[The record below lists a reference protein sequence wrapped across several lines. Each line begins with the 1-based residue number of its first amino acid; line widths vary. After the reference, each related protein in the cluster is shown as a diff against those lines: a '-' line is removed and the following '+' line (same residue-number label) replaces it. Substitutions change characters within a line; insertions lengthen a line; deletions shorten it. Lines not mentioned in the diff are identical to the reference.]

1 VGSAEDRSK
10 LKIKGLHTIG
20 HNLLLAAV
28 KIQRFEQH
36 SVRYKTIL
44 LGTKVLTNSYGLSC
58 QTHQVV
64 EGEKNGTGKTQIHK
78 VTYYVQW

>member
-1 VGSAEDRSK
+1 
-10 LKIKGLHTIG
+10 
-20 HNLLLAAV
+20 
-28 KIQRFEQH
+28 
-36 SVRYKTIL
+36 VRYKTIL

-78 VTYYVQW
+78 VIYYVQW